1 MFTKFAKLD
10 VLEVKSAPIRAQAPS
25 LQKYADFND
34 YRTDDGYMYVR
45 VRAISSRVNKN
56 HDGWPSE
63 ELKKSYRTFI
73 GKPIFVDHH
82 NGDPK
87 RARGV
92 VVDADLHVEDSR
104 TAALDPY
111 YANAPIE
118 HMPPTWIELLLE
130 VDAKA
135 FPKLA
140 KAIIEGD
147 IDGVSMGANVER
159 SKCSHCGNWATSPD
173 EYCSHIRSKG
183 AFFDKYENGK
193 KTSAK
198 SYEDCYGVGFFEI
211 SFVFDPADET
221 ALFTD
226 QPIYAKRR
234 EFIASIQ
241 AEGAGPLRSPM
252 PGPHNDPESNPVEY
266 MQQSAP
272 AGGTEDERVYDWKL
286 EQLMRQ
292 GYTPQEAD
300 QIVNQGLDYHDLQNL
315 MDQGATRQQAW
326 DITAKIANNGASAA
340 EDFHQLR
347 VQGVPTQEAMQ
358 QVAQKWF
365 GGDYA
370 AAQQAVAQN
379 VRLMGKVAK
388 TADRNPPPQAE
399 MQTAPDK
406 VDTLRQ
412 EQVCPICGSDME
424 DGVCEVCSYEEPP
437 EGFDTPDLQKAKE
450 VDKQM
455 RQEDAEQAAQGQQG
469 APADT
474 EIQNEPGAMPSQ
486 PQGGPG
492 LYTSKTNEANTV
504 SSEKTS
510 ANTQGGS
517 GRINTQERPI
527 LPVTRQLS
535 DKPKDQ
541 KTVSDS
547 KTPVESK
554 TRNENKDKHNMSET
568 QKTADGAT
576 ALGEGVQAEKRVD
589 VEGVGAVTGDPL
601 SDIQHENVEKAM
613 EQKGGPA
620 TDTWTG
626 DEGDSLGQHE
636 PVSSEP
642 TANDLGGPIGVAV
655 SSDQKTADT
664 ANDVGGPIGE
674 SAGSEGNA
682 KDGGPTWD
690 SSDNGFPDHDP
701 ARVDLA
707 APLAEEVGPRT
718 MTDPNEEFRS
728 LKEDQ
733 SAVTQEGANQ
743 VGGPIGEPMVAAP
756 ISEHHPKVEA
766 SVRAQVIKAIKL
778 AEAEE
783 ELGLVPNK
791 WDRVAELEDKS
802 EAELDAALDVV
813 SKVKTAGLSKKAS
826 APQKKVAGSIP
837 SLQNKVTASVDI
849 AEHSVEGYDPDD
861 TIGW

>member
-10 VLEVKSAPIRAQAPS
+10 VLEVRSAPTQAQAPS
-25 LQKYADFND
+25 LQKFADYND
-34 YRTDDGYMYVR
+34 YRTDDGFMYVR

-82 NGDPK
+82 NSEPK

-92 VVDADLHVEDSR
+92 VVDAQIHVDDAR

-111 YANAPIE
+111 YANAPAE
-118 HMPPTWIELLLE
+118 HLPPTWIELLLE
-130 VDAKA
+130 VDAKR

-140 KAIIEGD
+140 RAIINEE

-183 AFFDKYENGK
+183 AYFDKYENGK
-193 KTSAK
+193 KISAK
-198 SYEDCYGVGFFEI
+198 SYEDCYGCGFFEI
-211 SFVFDPADET
+211 SFVFDPADHT
-221 ALFTD
+221 ALKIGD
-226 QPIYAKRR
+226 PIYAKRMR
-234 EFIASIQ
+234 LISSINR
-241 AEGAGPLRSPM
+241 EGAGRVGSPYDWAQEE
-252 PGPHNDPESNPVEY
+252 PQWEEGSEVGE
-266 MQQSAP
+266 AP
-272 AGGTEDERVYDWKL
+272 IGGQVAPQGEDEKVHAWRL
-286 EQLMRQ
+286 EQLMAMGYSLEEAEQAIAQ
-292 GYTPQEAD
+292 G
-300 QIVNQGLDYHDLQNL
+300 VDYHDLEN
-315 MDQGATRQQAW
+315 MIGRGADPQQAMG
-326 DITAKIANNGASAA
+326 IVAKLASPQAA
-340 EDFHQLR
+340 EAFRQLR
-347 VQGVPTQEAMQ
+347 LQGVPTAEAMQ
-358 QVAQKWF
+358 QVAQQFF
-365 GGDYA
+365 GGDVA
-370 AAQQAVAQN
+370 MAQQAVAQN
-379 VRLMGKVAK
+379 VRLIGKTAK
-388 TADRNPPPQAE
+388 TADRNPPPQSE

-437 EGFDTPDLQKAKE
+437 EGFDNPDLEKAKE

-455 RQEDAEQAAQGQQG
+455 RQEDAEQAAEGMGQQAPNDVEVQQQPGQMPQQPSGG
-469 APADT
+469 A
-474 EIQNEPGAMPSQ
+474 S
-486 PQGGPG
+486 
-492 LYTSKTNEANTV
+492 LFTSKEQRAGAV
-504 SSEKTS
+504 SSERVS
-510 ANTQGGS
+510 ANTQGGG

-547 KTPVESK
+547 KAPVESK
-554 TRNENKDKHNMSET
+554 TRKENKDNMSDT
-568 QKTADGAT
+568 HKTADGAT

-601 SDIQHENVEKAM
+601 TSIEHENVEKAM

-636 PVSSEP
+636 PVSSDP
-642 TANDLGGPIGVAV
+642 TANDLGGPIGTAVA
-655 SSDQKTADT
+655 STDKTADSS
-664 ANDVGGPIGE
+664 ADLGGPIGE
-674 SAGSEGNA
+674 GIEGGGA

-690 SSDNGFPDHDP
+690 SGDNGFPDHDP

-707 APLAEEVGPRT
+707 APLAEEVGNRT

-728 LKEDQ
+728 LKEDE
-733 SAVTQEGANQ
+733 SAVTSEGANQ
-743 VGGPIGEPMVAAP
+743 VGGPIGTP
-756 ISEHHPKVEA
+756 IAGADITEHHPKVEA
-766 SVRAQVIKAIKL
+766 SARALAIKSIKL

-783 ELGLVPNK
+783 ELGLVANK
-791 WDRVAELEDKS
+791 WDRVAELENKT
-802 EAELDAALDVV
+802 EGELDAALDVV
-813 SKVKTAGLSKKAS
+813 SRVKTAGLSKKQATT
-826 APQKKVAGSIP
+826 KKKTAGRMP
-837 SLQNKVTASVDI
+837 SLQPQTHVSGI
-849 AEHSVEGYDPDD
+849 AIEEHSVEGYNPEDSL
-861 TIGW
+861 W